1 MIILIFFLAHW
12 FLSLFSQTFFLHRY
26 SSHKMFKMSPFWEKF
41 FYLLLLIS
49 QGSSFLNPRA
59 YAILHRMHHAYS
71 DTPKD
76 PHSPHFFKD
85 VFGMMIATKN
95 MYLAYL
101 MHKIEPEPAFQGN
114 YPEWPLVDRI
124 GDSWF
129 WRLACGVG
137 YISFYVVFATHWW
150 MYLLLPIHFLMGP
163 LHGAIVNWC
172 GHKYGYSN
180 HDNDDHSKNSLP
192 WDFLLMGELF
202 QNNHHKK
209 PNSPNFASK
218 WWEFDP
224 TYPIMKVLHWA
235 HIIRIRKV

>member
-1 MIILIFFLAHW
+1 
-12 FLSLFSQTFFLHRY
+12 
-26 SSHKMFKMSPFWEKF
+26 MFKMNTFWEKF
-41 FYLLLLIS
+41 FYLVLLIS

-71 DTPKD
+71 DTEKD

-95 MYLAYL
+95 MYLNYL
-101 MHKIEPEPAFQGN
+101 HFKIEPEPAFRGD

-129 WRLACGVG
+129 FRIFCGLC
-137 YISFYVVFATHWW
+137 YIAFYVAFATHWW
-150 MYLLLPIHFLMGP
+150 MFLLLPIHFLIGP

-192 WDFLLMGELF
+192 WDLLMMGELF

-209 PNSPNFASK
+209 PNSPNFATK
-218 WWEFDP
+218 WFEFDP
-224 TYPIMKVLHWA
+224 TYPIMKTLHWMK
-235 HIIRIRKV
+235 IIKIRKV

>member
-1 MIILIFFLAHW
+1 
-12 FLSLFSQTFFLHRY
+12 
-26 SSHKMFKMSPFWEKF
+26 MFKMEPFWEKF
-41 FYLLLLIS
+41 FYLILLIS

-71 DTPKD
+71 DTEKD

-95 MYLAYL
+95 MYMNYL
-101 MHKIEPEPAFQGN
+101 KHKIEPEPAFRGN

-124 GDSWF
+124 GDSWI
-129 WRLACGVG
+129 WRISCGIF
-137 YISFYVVFATHWW
+137 YIGFYIAFAEYWW
-150 MYLLLPIHFLMGP
+150 MFLLLPIHFLMGP

-180 HDNDDHSKNSLP
+180 HDNEDHSKNSLP

-202 QNNHHKK
+202 QNNHHKR
-209 PNSPNFASK
+209 PNSPNFATK

-224 TYPIMKVLHWA
+224 TYPMMKVMHWMR
-235 HIIRIRKV
+235 IIRIRKV

>member
-1 MIILIFFLAHW
+1 ME
-12 FLSLFSQTFFLHRY
+12 
-26 SSHKMFKMSPFWEKF
+26 PFWEKF
-41 FYLLLLIS
+41 FYLILLIS

-71 DTPKD
+71 DTEKD

-95 MYLAYL
+95 MYMNYL
-101 MHKIEPEPAFQGN
+101 KHKIEPEPAFRGN
-114 YPEWPLVDRI
+114 YPEWPLIDRI
-124 GDSWF
+124 GDSWI
-129 WRLACGVG
+129 WRISCGLF
-137 YISFYVVFATHWW
+137 YIGFYIAFAEYWW
-150 MYLLLPIHFLMGP
+150 MFLLLPIHFLMGP

-202 QNNHHKK
+202 QNNHHKR
-209 PNSPNFASK
+209 PNNPKFSSK

-224 TYPIMKVLHWA
+224 TYPVMKVLHWMR
-235 HIIRIRKV
+235 IIRIRKV

>member
-1 MIILIFFLAHW
+1 MN
-12 FLSLFSQTFFLHRY
+12 
-26 SSHKMFKMSPFWEKF
+26 KFWERF
-41 FYLLLLIS
+41 FYLILLIS

-71 DTPKD
+71 DTEKD
-76 PHSPHFFKD
+76 PHSPHFFRD

-101 MHKIEPEPAFQGN
+101 LHRIEPEPAFKGN
-114 YPEWPLVDRI
+114 YPEWPIIDRI
-124 GDSWF
+124 GDSWL
-129 WRLACGVG
+129 WRLACAAF
-137 YISFYVVFATHWW
+137 YIWFYVTFATQWW
-150 MYLLLPIHFLMGP
+150 MFLLLPIHFLMGP
-163 LHGAIVNWC
+163 IHGAVVNWC

-209 PNSPNFASK
+209 PNSPNFATK

-224 TYPIMKVLHWA
+224 TYPMMKVMHWLK
-235 HIIRIRKV
+235 IITIRKV

>member
-1 MIILIFFLAHW
+1 ME
-12 FLSLFSQTFFLHRY
+12 
-26 SSHKMFKMSPFWEKF
+26 PFWEKF
-41 FYLLLLIS
+41 FYLILLIS

-71 DTPKD
+71 DTQKD

-95 MYLAYL
+95 MYMNYL
-101 MHKIEPEPAFQGN
+101 HFKIQPEPAFQGN
-114 YPEWPLVDRI
+114 YPEWPLIDRI

-129 WRLACGVG
+129 WRIGCVLF
-137 YISFYVVFATHWW
+137 YIGFYVMFANYWW
-150 MYLLLPIHFLMGP
+150 MFLLLPIHFLMGP

-180 HDNDDHSKNSLP
+180 HDNEDHSKNSLP

-209 PNSPNFASK
+209 PNSPNFATK

-224 TYPIMKVLHWA
+224 TYPVMKVLHWMK
-235 HIIRIRKV
+235 IIKIRKV

>member
-1 MIILIFFLAHW
+1 ME
-12 FLSLFSQTFFLHRY
+12 
-26 SSHKMFKMSPFWEKF
+26 PFWEKF
-41 FYLLLLIS
+41 FYLVLLIS

-71 DTPKD
+71 DTEKD

-95 MYLAYL
+95 MYLNYL
-101 MHKIEPEPAFQGN
+101 RYKIEPEPAFRGN
-114 YPEWPLVDRI
+114 YPEWPLIDRI
-124 GDSWF
+124 GDSWL
-129 WRLACGVG
+129 WRIGCGLF
-137 YISFYVVFATHWW
+137 YIGFYVVFANHWW
-150 MYLLLPIHFLMGP
+150 MFILLPIHFLMGP

-180 HDNDDHSKNSLP
+180 HDNEDHSKNSLP

-209 PNSPNFASK
+209 PNSPNFATK

-224 TYPIMKVLHWA
+224 TYPVMKVLHWVR
-235 HIIRIRKV
+235 IIKIRKV

>member
-1 MIILIFFLAHW
+1 
-12 FLSLFSQTFFLHRY
+12 
-26 SSHKMFKMSPFWEKF
+26 MFKMELFWERF
-41 FYLLLLIS
+41 FYLVLLIS

-71 DTPKD
+71 DTEKD

-95 MYLAYL
+95 MYMNYL
-101 MHKIEPEPAFQGN
+101 HFKIQPEPAFQGN
-114 YPEWPLVDRI
+114 YPEWPLIDRL

-129 WRLACGVG
+129 WRIGCGLF
-137 YISFYVVFATHWW
+137 YIGFYIIFANHWW
-150 MYLLLPIHFLMGP
+150 LFILLPIHFLMGP

-209 PNSPNFASK
+209 PNSPNFATK

-224 TYPIMKVLHWA
+224 TYPVMKVLHWMR
-235 HIIRIRKV
+235 IIKIRKV